1 MSKATKVTNLQKMV
15 EDLEKKIERL
25 ELQKKLYL
33 LQLESLQRD
42 SVTETSDEK

>member
-25 ELQKKLYL
+25 ELQKKLYI
-33 LQLESLQRD
+33 LQLDSLQRD